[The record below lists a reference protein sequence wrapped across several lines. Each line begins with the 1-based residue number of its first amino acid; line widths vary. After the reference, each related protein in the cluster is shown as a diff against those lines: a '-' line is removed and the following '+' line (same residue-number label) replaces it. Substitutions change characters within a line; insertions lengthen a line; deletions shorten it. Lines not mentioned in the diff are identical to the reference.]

1 MKQTSLTENK
11 QTTHGQAKY
20 KKLESK
26 NNLLCSHNVN
36 EVIGILL
43 VILSSN
49 TYDRKLFFDYLETC
63 SKEEQELFVRTLKI
77 IKSYLIECIG
87 DNN

>member
-36 EVIGILL
+36 
-43 VILSSN
+43 
-49 TYDRKLFFDYLETC
+49 
-63 SKEEQELFVRTLKI
+63 
-77 IKSYLIECIG
+77 
-87 DNN
+87 